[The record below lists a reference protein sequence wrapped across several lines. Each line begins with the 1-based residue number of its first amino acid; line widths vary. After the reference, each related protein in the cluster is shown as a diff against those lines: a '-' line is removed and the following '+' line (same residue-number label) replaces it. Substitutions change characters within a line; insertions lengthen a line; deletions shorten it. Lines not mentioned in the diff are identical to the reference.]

1 MSVHFAFHFKK
12 SENTAS
18 SPTAGDGG
26 GLFFK
31 GDNGATVL
39 LIHGLTGSPWEMGF
53 LAKFLHRKGYTVVCP
68 RLANHGSPME
78 IFKKTTWQ
86 QMYGSVRKAF
96 LGLGPDGQGP
106 VFVAGLSVGAL
117 FALLLAD
124 EFQGGV
130 MAVGCLS
137 PILFFDGWNAPK
149 RRFWLPL
156 AYHTPLKDYAF
167 FKETPPYGIK
177 SEAIRRRVHQY
188 YHNTTMDNMGD
199 VSRHGYPFYPV
210 SLLYQHHLM
219 LKYLKKRIP
228 YIKTPVQIMQARED
242 DMSSIK
248 NSQFLYDRI
257 GSRTKEVV
265 LLDDS
270 YHVIIADQER
280 EKVGLEMCRF
290 FVQQGT
296 GYAH

>member
-12 SENTAS
+12 SGNTAHPS
-18 SPTAGDGG
+18 TAGDEG
-26 GLFFK
+26 GLFFN

-68 RLANHGSPME
+68 RLANHGTPIE

-86 QMYGSVRKAF
+86 QMYRSVRTAF
-96 LGLGPDGQGP
+96 LELPDDHGP

-124 EFQGGV
+124 EFPDKV
-130 MAVGCLS
+130 TAVGCLS

-156 AYHTPLKDYAF
+156 AYYTPLKHYFF
-167 FKETPPYGIK
+167 FKEKPPYGIK
-177 SEAIRRRVHQY
+177 SEAIRQRVHQY
-188 YHNTTMDNMGD
+188 YHNTTIDNMGD
-199 VSRHGYPFYPV
+199 VSRYGYPFYPV
-210 SLLYQHHLM
+210 ALLYQHHLM
-219 LKYLKKRIP
+219 LKYLRKRIP
-228 YIKTPVQIMQARED
+228 YIKIPTQIMQATED
-242 DMSSIK
+242 DMSSVR
-248 NSQFLYDRI
+248 NSKFLYERI
-257 GSRTKEVV
+257 GSKTKEIVF
-265 LLDDS
+265 LENS

-280 EKVGLEMCRF
+280 EKVAREMCRF
-290 FVQQGT
+290 FTSLATV
-296 GYAH
+296 